1 MRGRVGE
8 ARPRRAR
15 ALARNSVGLDRS
27 VDVLEFFKTQILERE
42 WERLVDLLVDGA
54 RDAHAP
60 WLGDFLEPRAD
71 IDPISKQISPAR
83 YDIPHVNT
91 DPELDTPVSSDLSS
105 HF

>member
-1 MRGRVGE
+1 M
-8 ARPRRAR
+8 
-15 ALARNSVGLDRS
+15 
-27 VDVLEFFKTQILERE
+27 
-42 WERLVDLLVDGA
+42 
-54 RDAHAP
+54 
-60 WLGDFLEPRAD
+60 EPRAD